1 MGEVKT
7 KDSVKIAEQEGSSES
22 RGHVVDYQEDV
33 KRNVDSEA
41 SLSQKVEELRD
52 NIDVMS
58 EEAQSK
64 RSWPREDYLA
74 TLEQLRAQVE
84 SIQKDWDSVSAH
96 MKTERDKVESLLQS
110 FPGIIE
116 ISTLH
121 AQSLRLNH
129 LEQLV
134 SELFQELHT
143 KKTESSSRK
152 QMVISLVALGTTIV
166 LWGLWIMVALL
177 R

>member
-1 MGEVKT
+1 
-7 KDSVKIAEQEGSSES
+7 
-22 RGHVVDYQEDV
+22 
-33 KRNVDSEA
+33 
-41 SLSQKVEELRD
+41 VEELRD
-52 NIDVMS
+52 NINVMS
-58 EEAQSK
+58 EETQSK
-64 RSWPREDYLA
+64 HSWPRDDYLG
-74 TLEQLRAQVE
+74 TLEQLREQVE

-96 MKTERDKVESLLQS
+96 MKAERDKVESLLQS

-121 AQSLRLNH
+121 AQALRLNH

-143 KKTESSSRK
+143 KKNESSSRK
-152 QMVISLVALGTTIV
+152 QMVISLVALGITIV

>member
-7 KDSVKIAEQEGSSES
+7 KDYVTVAEQEGSPDS
-22 RGHVVDYQEDV
+22 REHVVDYREDV
-33 KRNVDSEA
+33 KRNVESEA
-41 SLSQKVEELRD
+41 SLSQRVGELRD

-64 RSWPREDYLA
+64 QGWCRDDYLGA
-74 TLEQLRAQVE
+74 LEALRVQVE
-84 SIQKDWDSVSAH
+84 SIQRDWDSVSTH
-96 MKTERDKVESLLQS
+96 MKAERDKVESLLQS

-134 SELFQELHT
+134 SGLFQELHT
-143 KKTESSSRK
+143 KKNEASSRK
-152 QMVISLVALGTTIV
+152 QMVISLVALGITIV
-166 LWGLWIMVALL
+166 LWSVWIMIALL
-177 R
+177 K